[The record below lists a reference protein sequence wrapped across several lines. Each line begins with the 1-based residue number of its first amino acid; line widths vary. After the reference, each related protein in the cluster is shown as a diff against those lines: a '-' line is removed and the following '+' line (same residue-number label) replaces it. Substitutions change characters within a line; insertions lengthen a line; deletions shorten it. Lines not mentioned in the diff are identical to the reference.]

1 MSVEANEIVEKVFLH
16 ALKGHF
22 MPELRV
28 YLAHD
33 FKAEPEIQ
41 AELECG
47 TFWRLSARTCSHAS
61 LIL

>member
-1 MSVEANEIVEKVFLH
+1 MSVETDKIVEKVLLH

-33 FKAEPEIQ
+33 FKAEPEVQ
-41 AELECG
+41 AELGCG
-47 TFWRLSARTCSHAS
+47 TFWRLFALICSHAS